1 MSTYNTKRTIQSPLE
16 RGGLAEGEVGVC
28 LDIST
33 NKTLIK
39 KNRVCL
45 DISTNKTLHQQAKR
59 TSILALLLLLTT
71 GNYLLAQE
79 QHPAEKY
86 GWGFVNFGTP
96 SFGWDIYRN
105 SFYGIPVDSN
115 TSWFTAPFDKLFYDL
130 AFETTLADPSGT
142 GGGAGNCFGLSILSM
157 MINNFGGYKGFC
169 APTIQYTNVDGSG
182 APTTPGLLRAINI
195 MHGHQISLLFI
206 QSVIEQVNGGHALD
220 AAYGV
225 TRATQT
231 LGREGP
237 FLLSVTK
244 SLLPTDG
251 GHAIIGYD
259 VINEGGGNYKI
270 MVVDPNRI
278 WADTSMNHRG
288 WYTSNSNFVQVNGHD
303 WSFMMA
309 GKVVAWPTEGR
320 DDTIPGGTPGSGN
333 LTIYPLSIA
342 GPTSRTPSSLGLGV
356 TSLLSQI
363 FIMNKDGA
371 LGGRIEQVTNGKGKR
386 LFADPAKYIVDSDTT
401 TGIGKM
407 TPFYPMGVPPNGGK
421 WPFELYFHNGPL
433 NQAAVEFNT
442 GEGNAEIVAGDNR
455 GYVRVRCDEPGV
467 SGRLRYSGLGGAEPT
482 VIIENTSA
490 PITVEV
496 ELLVAIQPGTTNR
509 VWKLEGV
516 EIPAQTS
523 ESIRL
528 SVDAYGGTTVRGAS
542 SKSAQLHYTQ
552 SSLQDGKNFCAEG
565 VSVVPATGARIERA
579 GWVERNGLP
588 GE

>member
-1 MSTYNTKRTIQSPLE
+1 MEFIREEMMKHSEFRMNNSK
-16 RGGLAEGEVGVC
+16 GFVGFSLGV
-28 LDIST
+28 
-33 NKTLIK
+33 
-39 KNRVCL
+39 
-45 DISTNKTLHQQAKR
+45 
-59 TSILALLLLLTT
+59 LLLLVGGISL
-71 GNYLLAQE
+71 NAQD
-79 QHPAEKY
+79 HPAEEY

-105 SFYGIPVDSN
+105 SFYGVPVDSN

-157 MINNFGGYKGFC
+157 MINKFGGYKGFC
-169 APTIQYTNVDGSG
+169 APTIQYTNTDGSG

-220 AAYGV
+220 ATYGV
-225 TRATQT
+225 NRARQA

-288 WYTSNSNFVQVNGHD
+288 WYTSNSNFVQVNGND

-309 GKVVAWPTEGR
+309 GKMVAWPTEGR

-371 LGGRIEQVTNGKGKR
+371 LGGRIAQVTNGSGKR
-386 LFADPAKYIVDSDTT
+386 LFADPAKYMVDYDTA
-401 TGIGKM
+401 TGICGM
-407 TPFYPMGVPPNGGK
+407 TPFYPMGTPPNGSK
-421 WPFELYFHNGPL
+421 WPFELYFHKGPL
-433 NQAAVEFNT
+433 NEASVEFNT

-455 GYVRVRCDEPGV
+455 GYIRVRCDRPGL
-467 SGRLRYSGLGGAEPT
+467 SARLRYSGLGGAEPVVVLENASEPMT
-482 VIIENTSA
+482 VDI
-490 PITVEV
+490 

-509 VWKLEGV
+509 VWKLENL
-516 EIPAQTS
+516 EIPAGTS

-528 SVDAYGGTTVRGAS
+528 AVDRFGGAS
-542 SKSAQLHYTQ
+542 VVGVSSKPAVLGYAQT
-552 SSLQDGKNFCAEG
+552 SLAEQKNFFAEN
-565 VSVVPATGARIERA
+565 VSVVPAVGASVEHND
-579 GWVERNGLP
+579 WVERRGTA
-588 GE
+588 GQ